1 MSLRKQDQALLTQL
15 TSLNEHIQD
24 LKEIARVQGGIYGSL
39 EDQDDSKQPLP
50 STTPTSPSG
59 PTIDPSSTKGKNSA
73 RKEREKNVE
82 TTKKERVQKIAKTEL
97 STTGKRINN
106 GIQGLQETSFEYIE
120 VPCDP
125 STPKTALPKATATL
139 SQSTTI
145 ADVSR
150 KKISSLRLERKSL
163 SCQFLDSAR
172 RDEYIK
178 GKKSLFAE
186 SHETFASTGARKA
199 RPLSQIDAEKSK
211 DANNINTKQKS
222 LSLSQLRP
230 VTKNI
235 EGSTS
240 DSECSTSGCYG
251 GSSTGSDV
259 ELERSYFNTRA
270 GTSESNEKLD
280 KLFELNSLN
289 LKPVGRRHL
298 AISAQGQFR
307 KKIVSV

>member
-1 MSLRKQDQALLTQL
+1 MSLRKQDHELLKQL

-24 LKEIARVQGGIYGSL
+24 LKEIAKLQGGIYGSN
-39 EDQDDSKQPLP
+39 EDREDFKQPLP
-50 STTPTSPSG
+50 STTPTSPNG
-59 PTIDPSSTKGKNSA
+59 PTTEPSSTKGKKSA
-73 RKEREKNVE
+73 KKEREKNAE
-82 TTKKERVQKIAKTEL
+82 TPTKERLQKIAKNEL
-97 STTGKRINN
+97 NTAKRIKND
-106 GIQGLQETSFEYIE
+106 IQGLQETSFEYTE
-120 VPCDP
+120 VPCD
-125 STPKTALPKATATL
+125 TTTARAVRSKATAKR

-150 KKISSLRLERKSL
+150 KKVSSLRLERKSL
-163 SCQFLDSAR
+163 SCQFLDSGG
-172 RDEYIK
+172 RDESNK

-186 SHETFASTGARKA
+186 SHEALASTGRAKRT
-199 RPLSQIDAEKSK
+199 RPLSQIETEKST
-211 DANNINTKQKS
+211 DANHANTKQKS

-230 VTKNI
+230 KNT

-259 ELERSYFNTRA
+259 ELERGYFITRT
-270 GTSESNEKLD
+270 GNESNEKLD

-289 LKPVGRRHL
+289 LKPFGKRHL
-298 AISAQGQFR
+298 AIGAQGQFR